1 VQISGEIVIDG
12 ESASFANA
20 TAFIYLEDVSRA
32 DDAARMLGRAKL
44 TAVAHQQG
52 AESRVPFAVES
63 IDAPSIG
70 DAALRVHISLDGD
83 ENVLARDLVSTSHNS
98 ATEGRSLEIAVKPV

>member
-1 VQISGEIVIDG
+1 MKSTRRAEPEPRDG
-12 ESASFANA
+12 CNRSLDTKHVHAVCG
-20 TAFIYLEDVSRA
+20 TH
-32 DDAARMLGRAKL
+32 LGLAKL

-63 IDAPSIG
+63 IDTPSTG

-98 ATEGRSLEIAVKPV
+98 ATGGRSLEIAVKTV